1 MTFSQ
6 EPGSGNAVEAPLPG
20 KLRELLKELPE
31 YLFQVEVALAKVVT
45 EPASIAT
52 PLERAV
58 WAIEGAAEAVNVQ
71 ARKKLA
77 IARDDGDAAGIA
89 AAEEEMKLVNQL
101 LWKELWAGDPA
112 FVDFFQNHKAD

>member
-1 MTFSQ
+1 MTLPQ
-6 EPGSGNAVEAPLPG
+6 TPAPVKAAGAPLPR
-20 KLRELLKELPE
+20 KLCELLEEFPG
-31 YLFQVEVALAKVVT
+31 YLLQLEVALAKVVA

-58 WAIEGAAEAVNVQ
+58 CAIEDAAEAVNVQ

-89 AAEEEMKLVNQL
+89 AAEEEMKVVNRL
-101 LWKELWAGDPA
+101 LWTELWAGDPA
-112 FVDFFQNHKAD
+112 FVKFFQEQNAE